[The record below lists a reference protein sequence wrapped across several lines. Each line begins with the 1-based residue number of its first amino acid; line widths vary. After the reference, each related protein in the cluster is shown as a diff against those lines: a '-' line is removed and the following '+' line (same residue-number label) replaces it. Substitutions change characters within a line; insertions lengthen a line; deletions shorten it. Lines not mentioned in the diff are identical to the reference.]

1 VFRRYA
7 CFWLDVGRWLL
18 DLLARIWRW
27 LVVSFLIVAL
37 RWSEPEAMG
46 FRAAGS
52 SINKRPLSCISVA
65 CSQGMEFFPSV
76 RGELEMED
84 LHIDGCW
91 ATNML

>member
-1 VFRRYA
+1 
-7 CFWLDVGRWLL
+7 
-18 DLLARIWRW
+18 
-27 LVVSFLIVAL
+27 
-37 RWSEPEAMG
+37 
-46 FRAAGS
+46 
-52 SINKRPLSCISVA
+52 VA